1 MNVAFDGIKGKQNLQ
16 LVDAKGNI
24 VYNKV
29 VDVANKSV
37 STIALPSGITSGI
50 YILKV
55 SDANGRQQYS
65 GKVVVY

>member
-1 MNVAFDGIKGKQNLQ
+1 MLLLTALKEKQNLQ

-37 STIALPSGITSGI
+37 STIARFLQASQSGI
-50 YILKV
+50 YPK
-55 SDANGRQQYS
+55 S
-65 GKVVVY
+65 